1 MVSNG
6 LPWKDIY
13 DLAVQC
19 CQFRDVRS
27 FTISFLQEIRKMVDF
42 DEALLFYLDGRQ
54 KLEDYYLYNINPK
67 WMSLYL
73 NYYSHADRGMYGIAQ
88 RDLEHLDDVYV
99 HRWKF
104 EKSTEVIPDYIRP
117 RNLVSSL
124 GFPLHDGAGSVRTVI
139 AFDRL
144 TSAPFSEEEIEL
156 IRAVRKLL
164 NPYHRLLFGVSA
176 KTDGGKMETQLLTA
190 RENEVLNLLRQ
201 GLAPA
206 NIAHILHIT
215 VPTTNRHISN
225 IYKKLKVNSRGELM
239 AKISKNY

>member
-1 MVSNG
+1 M
-6 LPWKDIY
+6 
-13 DLAVQC
+13 
-19 CQFRDVRS
+19 
-27 FTISFLQEIRKMVDF
+27 
-42 DEALLFYLDGRQ
+42 
-54 KLEDYYLYNINPK
+54 DYYLYNINPK

-99 HRWKF
+99 HKWKF

-124 GFPLHDGAGSVRTVI
+124 GFSLHDEAGNVRTVI

-144 TSAPFSEEEIEL
+144 TSMPFSEEEIEL

-176 KTDGGKMETQLLTA
+176 KTDREKVETQLLTA

-215 VPTTNRHISN
+215 IPTTKRHISN

-239 AKISKNY
+239 AKINQNY

>member
-206 NIAHILHIT
+206 
-215 VPTTNRHISN
+215 SQ
-225 IYKKLKVNSRGELM
+225 
-239 AKISKNY
+239 

>member
-1 MVSNG
+1 M
-6 LPWKDIY
+6 
-13 DLAVQC
+13 
-19 CQFRDVRS
+19 
-27 FTISFLQEIRKMVDF
+27 
-42 DEALLFYLDGRQ
+42 
-54 KLEDYYLYNINPK
+54 
-67 WMSLYL
+67 
-73 NYYSHADRGMYGIAQ
+73 
-88 RDLEHLDDVYV
+88 
-99 HRWKF
+99 
-104 EKSTEVIPDYIRP
+104 
-117 RNLVSSL
+117 
-124 GFPLHDGAGSVRTVI
+124 RTVI

>member
-1 MVSNG
+1 MVTKE

-13 DLAVQC
+13 DLTVQC

-42 DEALLFYLDGRQ
+42 DEALVFYLDGQQ
-54 KLEDYYLYNINPK
+54 KFEDYYLYNINPK
-67 WMSLYL
+67 WVNLYL
-73 NYYSHADRGMYGIAQ
+73 NYYSRADRGMYGIAQ

-104 EKSTEVIPDYIRP
+104 EKSAEVIPDYVSP

-124 GFPLHDGAGSVRTVI
+124 GFSLHDGLESVRTVI

-144 TSAPFSEEEIEL
+144 TSVPFSEYEIEL

-164 NPYHRLLFGVSA
+164 DCYHRLLLGVSA
-176 KTDGGKMETQLLTA
+176 RPDGGKLETHLLTA

-201 GLAPA
+201 GLTPA

-239 AKISKNY
+239 AKINQKD

>member
-1 MVSNG
+1 MALRE

-13 DLAVQC
+13 NLAVQC
-19 CQFRDVRS
+19 CQFSDVRS

-67 WMSLYL
+67 WMNLYL
-73 NYYSHADRGMYGIAQ
+73 NYYSHADRGMYGITQ
-88 RDLEHLDDVYV
+88 RDLDHLDDVYV

-104 EKSTEVIPDYIRP
+104 ENSTEVIPDYIRP

-124 GFPLHDGAGSVRTVI
+124 GFPLRDGTGSVRTII

-144 TSAPFSEEEIEL
+144 TSAPFSEDEIEL

-201 GLAPA
+201 GLAAA

-225 IYKKLKVNSRGELM
+225 IYKKLKVNSRGELL
-239 AKISKNY
+239 AKINKNY